1 MTTQTMS
8 ATSEGEAR
16 ERLALVGQMTSGV
29 IHDVRNSLA
38 VVRGAAEL
46 IEMTAPES
54 EEYTGMILETCDQMV
69 AMMQDLLLFARGGT
83 ATLETE
89 RHELGDF
96 LQSIV
101 ASHSAA
107 LAVRG
112 IDLVL
117 VADCV
122 SAEFDAAKLR
132 RVLDNL
138 IANAR
143 DAVGN
148 GGRITLRAQVE
159 AGELVIRVEDDGC
172 GMSPDVAARMFEPF
186 FTHGKANGTG
196 FGTIIVSS
204 IVEAHGGTV
213 RVDSELGVGTT
224 VSIALPLPAADEAA
238 VAELA
243 IDAALHADPAVR
255 LECIDALGRL
265 GGPRAVGVL
274 AGLLTDPLAD
284 VRHAVARQLGR
295 LGGRMATA
303 ALRGRLND
311 PVVYVRYAAAEALVA
326 LGDADG
332 AAALRS
338 GAVWATRDDPDGG
351 SFAAPQHR
359 PHDAFIPRRPTMR
372 YAQP

>member
-38 VVRGAAEL
+38 VVRAAAEL

-69 AMMQDLLLFARGGT
+69 EMMQDLLLFARGGT
-83 ATLETE
+83 ATLETAP
-89 RHELGDF
+89 HELGEF
-96 LQSIV
+96 LQSVV
-101 ASHSAA
+101 ATHTAA
-107 LAVRG
+107 LAARG

-117 VADCV
+117 VADCLT
-122 SAEFDAAKLR
+122 AEFDAAKLR

-143 DAVGN
+143 DALRD

-172 GMSPDVAARMFEPF
+172 GMSEDVAARMFEPF

-196 FGTIIVSS
+196 FGTIIIGS

-224 VSIALPLPAADEAA
+224 VSIALPLPVADEAE

-274 AGLLTDPLAD
+274 TGLLTDAVAD
-284 VRHAVARQLGR
+284 VRYAVARQLGR
-295 LGGRMATA
+295 LGDRAATA
-303 ALRGRLND
+303 GLRGRLSD

-326 LGDADG
+326 LGDARG
-332 AAALRS
+332 SAALRS
-338 GAVWATRDDPDGG
+338 GAVWSTPDDPDGG
-351 SFAAPQHR
+351 AFAAPQHGS
-359 PHDAFIPRRPTMR
+359 HGAFTPRRPMTR
-372 YAQP
+372 YANR